1 MSAVGTWS
9 WAESTNGRLSRRDRW
24 NQLRQAV
31 LARLLAMPAR
41 RRADVVPDGGSLTL
55 PDPPDSATARVAEDY
70 VREVSAPELYGH
82 SQRTWLF
89 ATLFAQ
95 RDRAAHDTELLY
107 LACLM
112 HDLGLTD
119 AHNGRDPTAA
129 CFAVEGARA
138 AHAMLVE
145 HEMPA
150 ERARIV
156 AEAISLHL
164 NISVP
169 ERLGAEAHLLS
180 KGVSLDAIGRR
191 AHQLPQRP
199 VDEVIDRWPRNG
211 FGDQFAAATR
221 AQAQVRPRSRAA
233 FLWRVGFDG
242 LVRAN
247 PLDRHS
253 GP

>member
-9 WAESTNGRLSRRDRW
+9 WAESTNGRLGRRDRW

-31 LARLLAMPAR
+31 LARLLALPAR
-41 RRADVVPDGGSLTL
+41 MRADVVPDDRSLTL
-55 PDPPDSATARVAEDY
+55 PDPPDSAMARVAEDY
-70 VREVSAPELYGH
+70 VREVSTPELH
-82 SQRTWLF
+82 SHCQRSWLF

-95 RDRAAHDTELLY
+95 RDRAPHDTELLY

-138 AHAMLVE
+138 AHAILRG
-145 HEMPA
+145 HDTPI

-180 KGVSLDAIGRR
+180 KGVSLDAIGGR

-199 VDEVIDRWPRNG
+199 VREVIDRWPRDG
-211 FGDQFAAATR
+211 FGHQFAAATR
-221 AQAQVRPRSRAA
+221 TQAQARPRSRAA
-233 FLWRVGFDG
+233 LLWQIGFGG
-242 LVRAN
+242 LLRAN